1 MKQNLA
7 QNHISVLLARAHRQM
22 ANLWS
27 TDLKPVGLTLDI
39 WIVLGVLATKPGQS
53 MTNLADEL
61 SLNLPT
67 VTKII
72 DRMVSDNL
80 VYRKSHHRDRR
91 RVLIFPTERGL
102 ELFHEASSIA
112 KRLEQNISDKIK
124 QLPELK
130 ATLAALIKI
139 EM

>member
-1 MKQNLA
+1 
-7 QNHISVLLARAHRQM
+7 M

-112 KRLEQNISDKIK
+112 GRLEQNISDKIK

-130 ATLAALIKI
+130 ATLAALKI
-139 EM
+139 